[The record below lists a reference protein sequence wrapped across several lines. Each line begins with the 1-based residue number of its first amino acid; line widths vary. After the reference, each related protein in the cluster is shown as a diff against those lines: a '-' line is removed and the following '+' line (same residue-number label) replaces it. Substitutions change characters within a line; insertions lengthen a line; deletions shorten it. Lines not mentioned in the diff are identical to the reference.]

1 MINHRITEG
10 LATVYKKETTSN
22 DAYSSSDTGTLDYL
36 VSTPAIVTMMID
48 AATEMLD
55 KLLPPDYI
63 TVGKKID
70 LLHEHPSIIGET
82 ISIKLVVKKLAGNT
96 VMLDVQ
102 AADSKGVVCS
112 GEIERAMI
120 NKDKL
125 IEIAYKR
132 TPEII

>member
-10 LATVYKKETTSN
+10 LATVYSKETTST

-48 AATEMLD
+48 GATEMLD
-55 KLLPPDYI
+55 KLLPSDYI

-70 LLHEHPSIIGET
+70 LFHEHPSIIGET
-82 ISIKLVVKKLAGNT
+82 ITLKLVVEKLAGNT

-112 GEIERAMI
+112 GKIERAII